1 MVPGMRTRSEF
12 QTSNPAQQAVL
23 DSLPVAV
30 YGRFSDEKG
39 TIDTVA
45 NQKEG
50 GAHYVGLTWEGRA
63 IVDYGDDG
71 ISASDDRVERSDFNR
86 LRADVRAGRVGAV
99 VAKTQSRLTRN
110 LPEWAK
116 LRRDCLAAGI
126 GEWHCWGKGGVVD
139 IRKGQALKS
148 KLDLMVDSDYGEVVS
163 LNVMNGQA
171 SLARQGKPSGGV
183 CFGYMRGPKPTKGGA
198 PLIPDPETKDIPQE
212 IFERYLAGETITAIA
227 EDLTRR
233 EVPTARGRAV
243 WRQSTVRALLRAP
256 TLTGLRVYQAQ
267 IVGEGDWDAIVDR
280 ETWDKVQARLA
291 AAGTVERRDGRK
303 VTRGP
308 RASSPTR
315 YLLSGIARCSHCDDM
330 TLTGSVR
337 AGRSPMYL
345 CAKSRGGCD
354 RTSVQVAGVDA
365 VVTVRLLNKMG
376 DKRFRRYLAA
386 KDPNAPKRAKLRAK
400 LDAIGVERLA
410 DARDKDAG
418 KLSRASWLAAAQA
431 HDEAEADLEAQLRA
445 LPAPKDV
452 IDPDVVVDGW
462 EHLTLAEK
470 RRIIET
476 CVESVVIKP
485 ATRRGGNW
493 FDESRV
499 IVNWRRR

>member
-1 MVPGMRTRSEF
+1 MRTRNEF
-12 QTSNPAQQAVL
+12 QSTNPVPPAAL
-23 DSLPVAV
+23 DSLPAAV
-30 YGRFSDEKG
+30 YGRFSDERG

-50 GAHYVGLTWEGRA
+50 GTHYAGLTWEGRP
-63 IVDYGDDG
+63 VLFYGDDG
-71 ISASDDRVERSDFNR
+71 ISASDETVERPDFNR
-86 LRADVRAGRVGAV
+86 LRADIRAGRVGAV
-99 VAKTQSRLTRN
+99 VGKTQSRLTRN
-110 LPEWAK
+110 LPEWVK

-126 GEWHCWGKGGVVD
+126 TEWHCWGKGGVVD

-148 KLDLMVDSDYGEVVS
+148 KLDLMVDSDYGETVS

-198 PLIPDPETKDIPQE
+198 PLLPDPETKDIPQE

-233 EVPTARGRAV
+233 EVPTVRGRAL
-243 WRQSTVRALLRAP
+243 WRPSSLRALLRAP

-267 IVGEGDWDAIVDR
+267 VVGEGDWDAIVDR

-291 AAGTVERRDGRK
+291 AGGTIERRDGRK
-303 VTRGP
+303 VKRGP
-308 RASSPTR
+308 RSASPTR
-315 YLLSGIARCSHCDDM
+315 YLLSGIAVCPHCDT

-354 RTSVQVAGVDA
+354 RTSVQVTGVDG
-365 VVTVRLLNKMG
+365 VVVCKLLIEMAKPS
-376 DKRFRRYLAA
+376 FRKYLAA
-386 KDPNAPKRAKLRAK
+386 KDPSAAKRAQLTAK
-400 LDAIGVERLA
+400 LEAIGVERVA
-410 DARDKDAG
+410 DARDKEDG
-418 KLSRASWLAAAQA
+418 KMSRATWMAAAQA
-431 HDEAEADLEAQLRA
+431 HDEAEAKVMSDLHA
-445 LPAPKDV
+445 LPAPKADV
-452 IDPDVVVDGW
+452 DPDEVIAGW
-462 EHLTLAEK
+462 EALPLERK
-470 RRIIET
+470 RQVIAT
-476 CVESVVIKP
+476 CITSVVIHP
-485 ATRRGGNW
+485 AARRGGNV

-499 IVNWRRR
+499 KVNWRRR